1 MNKYQ
6 RFAMHIKRLCFASLF
21 SLGLLHAQSNIG
33 LNINND
39 DLEVAASIDLNAL
52 NYYSDSTSYTLDASY
67 LHTDGDNLTTLGVS
81 AQNTFQGVEGLALGL
96 GIKSVFADN
105 FIAIPLFAK
114 AQYTLPFNYS
124 IPTTFVAA
132 SMAYAPSVLT
142 FRDADSYTEFRV
154 EADMEII
161 MNVHLFTGYRN
172 IDTEYD
178 TYDKTFNNSFY
189 GGMKLSF

>member
-1 MNKYQ
+1 
-6 RFAMHIKRLCFASLF
+6 MHLKRLFSASLF
-21 SLGLLHAQSNIG
+21 SLGLLHAQSSIG
-33 LNINND
+33 LNINSD

-52 NYYSDSTSYTLDASY
+52 TYYSDSTSYTLDASY

-96 GIKSVFADN
+96 GIKSVFTDN
-105 FIAIPLFAK
+105 FIAVPLFAK
-114 AQYTLPFNYS
+114 AKYTLPFNYS
-124 IPTTFVAA
+124 IPTTFIAT
-132 SMAYAPSVLT
+132 SLAYAPSVLT
-142 FRDADSYTEFRV
+142 FRDGESYTEFRV

-161 MNVHLFTGYRN
+161 TNVHLFTGYRN